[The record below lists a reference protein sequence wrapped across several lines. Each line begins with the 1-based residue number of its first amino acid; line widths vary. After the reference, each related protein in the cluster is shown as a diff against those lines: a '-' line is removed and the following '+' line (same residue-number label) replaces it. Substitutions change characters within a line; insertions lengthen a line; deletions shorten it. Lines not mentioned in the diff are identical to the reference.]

1 MFSTPELGVLASKQG
16 QLAYFTWVS
25 QGFNLSRETKA
36 LTPAHVPSHFI
47 KFAGAAFLLKFLIHH
62 HTTYAPLQRFLY
74 ELGYRNHPQKQHHEK
89 DLYDPGS
96 RVLCS

>member
-1 MFSTPELGVLASKQG
+1 MTKKYSNEYCFLSIFFIFSTPELGVLASKQG

-47 KFAGAAFLLKFLIHH
+47 KFAGAAFPPQIFHPPPHNIRAIVTFLI
-62 HTTYAPLQRFLY
+62 
-74 ELGYRNHPQKQHHEK
+74 
-89 DLYDPGS
+89 
-96 RVLCS
+96 

>member
-47 KFAGAAFLLKFLIHH
+47 KFAGAAFPPQIFHPPSHNIRAIATFLI
-62 HTTYAPLQRFLY
+62 
-74 ELGYRNHPQKQHHEK
+74 
-89 DLYDPGS
+89 
-96 RVLCS
+96 